1 VLVLY
6 PAIDIRHGHVVRLT
20 QGDYGRAMSH
30 DSEPLDAARRW
41 QQQGARFLHV
51 VDLDGALSGHPE
63 NLETIARIARLGVP
77 IQLGGGLR
85 DASAVEA
92 AFDAGAERVV
102 LGTAAVRNPDLV
114 ADFVAADADRV
125 VVALDTR
132 SGRVAVAGWL
142 EQSEAGPAEL
152 LSVMAARG
160 VRRFLYTPI
169 EVDGTL
175 DGPALG
181 ALGEIAAAAGEG
193 GARLTYS
200 GGIGSLDDLRELASL
215 ELASLDGAIVG
226 KALYDGRFTV
236 AEGQAAL
243 DRAA

>member
-1 VLVLY
+1 MILY
-6 PAIDIRHGHVVRLT
+6 PAIDIRHGHVVRLA
-20 QGDYGRAMSH
+20 QGDYSRAMAH

-41 QQQGARFLHV
+41 QQQAARFLHV

-63 NLETIARIARLGVP
+63 NLATVARIAGLGVP
-77 IQLGGGLR
+77 VQLGGGLR
-85 DASAVEA
+85 DASAVQA
-92 AFDAGAERVV
+92 ALDAGAQRVV
-102 LGTAAVRNPDLV
+102 LGTAAVRDPDLV
-114 ADFVAADADRV
+114 ADLVASDADRV

-152 LSVMAARG
+152 LSAMAARG

-175 DGPALG
+175 NGPALG
-181 ALGEIAAAAGEG
+181 ALPEVAAAAGEG

-215 ELASLDGAIVG
+215 ELESLDGAIVG
-226 KALYDGRFTV
+226 RALYDGRFTV

-243 DRAA
+243 DGGR